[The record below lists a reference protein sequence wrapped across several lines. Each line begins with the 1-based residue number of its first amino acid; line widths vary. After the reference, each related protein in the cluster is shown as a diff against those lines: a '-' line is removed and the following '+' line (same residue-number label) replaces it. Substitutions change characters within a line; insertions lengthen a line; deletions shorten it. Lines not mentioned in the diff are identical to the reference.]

1 MFLLN
6 EHADFEID
14 YEINDAETLMAAI
27 AQDEV
32 EYLTESHNIN
42 MAMAKFEHK
51 VIVENSSVEVF
62 NEGAMDWLTRAKNAI
77 VNFFKKM
84 KAKFMKFVSTKS
96 KGQVENIRRWLREN
110 KSKIGKTKDDVE
122 IETNLNKI
130 GSASGAVDTA
140 MKSIDHEPLYADIGK
155 LTSAELADTNKAKK
169 SLKKKYPK
177 LFPDESGIKTIN
189 DTFYGTSA
197 KLKFTN
203 FAQIETD
210 LDGLLVAVTNSDY
223 FTGALNSAEKSAIDI
238 INKGEVSNGSEKLKK
253 QFKAEDRKIALVQS
267 CTADLMRQMVLLFAV
282 ASKYISVEFSIL
294 QKSVGKKG
302 DDDKDKTTVQNNS
315 TSALDAFL

>member
-6 EHADFEID
+6 ENTDFVID

-51 VIVENSSVEVF
+51 VIVENSSVEVY
-62 NEGAMDWLTRAKNAI
+62 NEGASDWLTRVKNAI

-110 KSKIGKTKDDVE
+110 KDKIGKTKDDVE
-122 IETNLNKI
+122 LETNLNKI
-130 GSASGAVDTA
+130 GSADSALDAASKELNSSEIFTTISGL
-140 MKSIDHEPLYADIGK
+140 SSAD
-155 LTSAELADTNKAKK
+155 LADTKKAKK
-169 SLKKKYPK
+169 ALKKKYPK
-177 LFPDESGIKTIN
+177 LFPDESGIKNIN

-203 FAQIETD
+203 FSQIQSD
-210 LDGLLVAVTNSDY
+210 LEAILTGLTQSDALI
-223 FTGALNSAEKSAIDI
+223 GALNSAEKIAIDV
-238 INKGEVSNGSEKLKK
+238 INKGDVSASDEKMKK
-253 QFKAEDRKIALVQS
+253 QFKSEDRKVALIQS
-267 CTADLMRQMVLLFAV
+267 CASDIMRQGVLILAV
-282 ASKYISVEFSIL
+282 ASKYVSVEFSIL
-294 QKSVGKKG
+294 QKSLGKKG
-302 DDDKDKTTVQNNS
+302 NDSKDNTVQTNG
-315 TSALDAFL
+315 TSVLDSFL

>member
-27 AQDEV
+27 AQDDV
-32 EYLTESHNIN
+32 EFLTESHNIN

-51 VIVENSSVEVF
+51 VVVENAGVSVY
-62 NEGAMDWLTRAKNAI
+62 NEGASDWLAKLKNMI

-110 KSKIGKTKDDVE
+110 KDKIGKTKDDVE
-122 IETNLNKI
+122 LETNLNKI
-130 GSASGAVDTA
+130 GSADSALDAVSNELNSDIFTTISG
-140 MKSIDHEPLYADIGK
+140 
-155 LTSAELADTNKAKK
+155 LTSAELADTKKAKK
-169 SLKKKYPK
+169 ALKKKYPK
-177 LFPDESGIKTIN
+177 LFPDESGIKNIN

-203 FAQIETD
+203 FTQIQSD
-210 LDGLLVAVTNSDY
+210 LEALLTGLTQSDL
-223 FTGALNSAEKSAIDI
+223 FIGTLNSAEKAAIDV
-238 INKGEVSNGSEKLKK
+238 INKGDVSTADEKMKK
-253 QFKAEDRKIALVQS
+253 QFKSEDRKVALIQS
-267 CTADLMRQMVLLFAV
+267 CAADIMRQAVLILAV
-282 ASKYISVEFSIL
+282 ASKYVSVEFSIL
-294 QKSVGKKG
+294 QKSLGKKG
-302 DDDKDKTTVQNNS
+302 NDKKDDTVQTNG
-315 TSALDAFL
+315 TSVLDSFL